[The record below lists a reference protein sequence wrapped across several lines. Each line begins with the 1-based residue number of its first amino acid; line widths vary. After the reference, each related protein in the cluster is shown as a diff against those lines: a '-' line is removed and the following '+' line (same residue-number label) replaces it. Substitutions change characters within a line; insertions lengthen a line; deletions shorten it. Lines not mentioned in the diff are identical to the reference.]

1 MFDALTHEQIL
12 DTVMDLMSNDFSK
25 MEGSY
30 TNDIFRAWSFE
41 ACRLYKALNAMIPI
55 IFPDETSGSYIDRWS
70 NEFGITR
77 RDGTKATGTIAVT
90 GTDGTVIP
98 AGKEWLTADKLV
110 FVSTAPVIIADGT
123 AEVDIEAAQDGTAYN
138 LAAKAITT
146 EHTSTYGITSFESS
160 ATSGGTD
167 QETDLSLVTR
177 LYDQWRKPATS
188 GNVYHY
194 EKWAKEVDGVGS
206 AKVFPLWNGNGTV
219 KVILAD
225 YEGNPAS
232 TEIVSA
238 AAEYIE
244 TQRPIGA
251 TVTVAAA
258 TGTPINVAAIL
269 TLESGADIADVRAQF
284 SEMFAAYISEL
295 VDDYFAHDS
304 FYKAT
309 IRYNRIAYMLLSID
323 GVTDYTQ
330 LKVNDGADNIQLDVY
345 TIPTVGNTRV
355 VSGA

>member
-1 MFDALTHEQIL
+1 MFDALTHEQVL
-12 DTVMDLMSNDFSK
+12 DAVMDLMSNDFSK
-25 MEGSY
+25 IEGSY

-77 RDGTKATGTIAVT
+77 RDGTKATGTITVS

-98 AGKEWLTADKLV
+98 AGKEWLASDKLV
-110 FVSTAPVIIADGT
+110 FVSTEAVAIADGT
-123 AEVDIEAAQDGTAYN
+123 ATVEIEAAQDGTAYN
-138 LAAKAITT
+138 LPAKSITT
-146 EHTSTYGITSFESS
+146 ERTATYGITSFESS
-160 ATSGGTD
+160 ATAGGTD
-167 QETDLSLVTR
+167 TETDLSLVTR

-225 YEGNPAS
+225 YEGKPAS
-232 TEIVSA
+232 PEMVSETA
-238 AAEYIE
+238 AYIE

-251 TVTVAAA
+251 TVTVEAAAA
-258 TGTPINVAAIL
+258 TEINIAAIL
-269 TLESGADIADVRAQF
+269 ALEANADIAKVRDRF
-284 SEMFAAYISEL
+284 DEMFAEYIAEL

-304 FYKAT
+304 TYKVT
-309 IRYNRIAYMLLSID
+309 VRYNRIAYMLLSID

-330 LKVNDGADNIQLDVY
+330 LQVNDGTDNIQLDVY